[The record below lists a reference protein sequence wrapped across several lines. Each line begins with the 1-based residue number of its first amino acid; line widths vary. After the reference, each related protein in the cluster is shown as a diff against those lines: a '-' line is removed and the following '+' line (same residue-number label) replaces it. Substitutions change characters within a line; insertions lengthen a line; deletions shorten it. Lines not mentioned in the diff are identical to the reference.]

1 MRNHCARAASENEN
15 AKNILNSTIKIR
27 YKKQDVANTNKQR
40 PNASANVESLKRAV
54 SAEDP

>member
-1 MRNHCARAASENEN
+1 MHNHYTRAASENAN
-15 AKNILNSTIKIR
+15 VGNIFNSTIKIR

>member
-1 MRNHCARAASENEN
+1 MRNHYTKTASENANAEN
-15 AKNILNSTIKIR
+15 IFNTTIKIR